1 MQQEP
6 MTIPSMIRLLL
17 PESFNKLYVR
27 LALNIVAAIAVTG
40 ALLVIMPPGTGTGTG
55 GRLNASNMPVRPALA
70 ASQTP
75 SWSIVASPNSS
86 GGNVL
91 NGVSCVSASFCMA
104 TGSSGSGTASLAESW
119 NGSSWSIV
127 PSPNSTGGSANL
139 SSVSCTSASF
149 CMAIGSSLAES
160 WRGSSWSI
168 VLSPNPTGGSANL
181 SSVSCTSASFCMAT
195 GFYYASSGSISSL
208 AETWNGSSWSIVPS
222 PNPTGSSGGAGA
234 GAFLS
239 GVSCTSASFCMAT
252 GTYYTSSGGNTLA
265 ESWNGTKWSIVAS
278 PNPTSGNYTSLSG
291 VSCTSASFCM
301 ATGLYEPSPIA
312 NDTLAESWNGTSWS
326 LDLPIDPAG
335 AVNASLNGVSCE
347 ATICTAAGS
356 FKGTGSSQTLVETAK
371 LSAPPT
377 PQLSGVSPSSG
388 TTSGG
393 TPVTITGA
401 NLSGATAVDFGSTPA
416 TNVSVVSSTEI
427 TATSPAGSGTVP
439 ITITSPEGTS
449 SSTLSC
455 ADSFTYGAPAPS
467 IQPGS
472 YTSVSPFR
480 VADTR
485 ANSGKPYAGQT
496 LSGCSV
502 LNVQVTGIAGSNV
515 PANGVAA
522 IVANITAVD
531 PSASG
536 YLTVYPTTTVR
547 PVVSN
552 LNFSAGKT
560 VANLIEVPVSSSGQ
574 IAIYNGS
581 SGATNVLVDVA
592 GYVSATGASYTPIS
606 PLRVCDT
613 RTGNPSNLTGASAQC
628 NGKTLSPNTPL
639 SVSIAGSGL
648 LPLSATAA
656 VINLTAIAP
665 EGGGYLTAYPASSS
679 TPPTASNVNFQKGE
693 LISNRA
699 IVELSSTG
707 EINLVSNTTTNVLV
721 DVSGYYSG
729 SGASYIPL
737 SPARIADSRCSTSPS
752 PPYCAAENIPSQNI
766 GFTPLGAGSTEN
778 LTVAGI
784 GSVPLTATA
793 VVLNVTVATT
803 TNGSYL
809 TIWPS
814 GSSKP
819 TASDL
824 NWTAGTTIPNL
835 VVAEVGA
842 NGQIS
847 IYNNAGSVEVIA
859 DIEGYY
865 G

>member
-55 GRLNASNMPVRPALA
+55 GRLNASNMPIRPALA

-75 SWSIVASPNSS
+75 SWSIVASPNQT
-86 GGNVL
+86 GGNTL
-91 NGVSCVSASFCMA
+91 DGVSCVNASFCMA

-149 CMAIGSSLAES
+149 CMAAGSYSASSGGDTLAES
-160 WRGSSWSI
+160 
-168 VLSPNPTGGSANL
+168 
-181 SSVSCTSASFCMAT
+181 
-195 GFYYASSGSISSL
+195 
-208 AETWNGSSWSIVPS
+208 WNGSSWSIVAS
-222 PNPTGSSGGAGA
+222 PNPTGSSYTS
-234 GAFLS
+234 LS

-252 GTYYTSSGGNTLA
+252 GTYYTSSGGGTLA
-265 ESWNGTKWSIVAS
+265 ESWNGTSWSIVAS

-301 ATGLYEPSPIA
+301 ATGGYSA
-312 NDTLAESWNGTSWS
+312 SSGGDTLAESWNGSSWS

-356 FKGTGSSQTLVETAK
+356 FKGTGSSQTLVEIAK
-371 LSAPPT
+371 LPPPQT

-439 ITITSPEGTS
+439 ITVTTPEGTS

-455 ADSFTYGAPAPS
+455 ADSFTYGTPAPS

-502 LNVQVTGIAGSNV
+502 LDVQATGVVGSNV

-522 IVANITAVD
+522 IVANITAVN

-536 YLTVYPTTTVR
+536 YLTAYPTATVR

-560 VANLIEVPVSSSGQ
+560 VANLIEVPVSSSGK

-592 GYVSATGASYTPIS
+592 GYVSTTGASYTPIS

-639 SVSIAGSGL
+639 GISLTGTGL

-656 VINLTAIAP
+656 VVNLTVIAP
-665 EGGGYLTAYPASSS
+665 GGGGYLTAYPASSS

-707 EINLVSNTTTNVLV
+707 EIDIVSNTTTNVLV

-729 SGASYIPL
+729 SGASYTPL

-793 VVLNVTVATT
+793 VVLNVTVAATT
-803 TNGSYL
+803 KGSYL